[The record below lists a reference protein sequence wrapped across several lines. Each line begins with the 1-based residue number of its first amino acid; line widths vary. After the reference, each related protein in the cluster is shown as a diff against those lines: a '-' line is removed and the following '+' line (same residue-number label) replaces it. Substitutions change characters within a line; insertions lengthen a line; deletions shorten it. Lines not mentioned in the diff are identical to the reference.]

1 VLKKVSVIIASLIVV
16 MCLFIANRM
25 PVLDR
30 ANEYEIYLENYST
43 TEQIKKVKKEDYKFI
58 LGVKGESFSLKNEN
72 FCLDEFVKELDL
84 HIVYEENLGEVVCY
98 YGYSKKVKYLESIDG
113 NLINVH
119 IAVRNEC
126 VKIGF
131 PIIYGSF

>member
-1 VLKKVSVIIASLIVV
+1 MLKKVSVIIASLLLVI
-16 MCLFIANRM
+16 CLFIVNRV

-30 ANEYEIYLENYST
+30 ANEYEIYLESYST
-43 TEQIKKVKKEDYKFI
+43 TEQIKKVEKEEYKFI

-84 HIVYEENLGEVVCY
+84 DMVYEENLGEVVCY
-98 YGYSKKVKYLESIDG
+98 YGYSKKVKYLETIDG

-119 IAVRNEC
+119 IAVKKEC